1 MSHNIEIK
9 EFDSPFNKNK
19 QDIHKVQQLIES
31 TAPQGAR
38 IAWEYPGYISIV
50 LSNGREIA
58 FGNSLD
64 DSTGYSWNSY
74 EVDGTNKYGDSFQEL
89 DTVEEIVNKLWAQ
102 IAHLLSNEE
111 NK

>member
-1 MSHNIEIK
+1 MSNNIELK

-19 QDIHKVQQLIES
+19 HDIQKVQALIES

-38 IAWEYPGYISIV
+38 VAWEYPGYISIV

-58 FGNSLD
+58 FGDSLD

-74 EVDGTNKYGDSFQEL
+74 ELDGTNKFADSFQEL

-102 IAHLLSNEE
+102 IAHLLNNEE
-111 NK
+111 SK